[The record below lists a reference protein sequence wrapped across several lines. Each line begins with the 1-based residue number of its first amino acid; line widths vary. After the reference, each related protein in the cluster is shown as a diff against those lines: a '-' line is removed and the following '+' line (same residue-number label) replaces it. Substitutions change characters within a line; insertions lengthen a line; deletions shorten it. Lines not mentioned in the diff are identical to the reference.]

1 MLTKTVQRI
10 GRLTGRSIEPDW
22 QARLDALDQ
31 QIRKD
36 EGASARRAL
45 RVLVGPSFAIHPPSY
60 ALDRLLSY
68 ALRLRGIEVVP
79 VYCDG
84 VQRIECNYFGGAW
97 AGGQKFKKNCA
108 LCVKTSATLWRHHPQ
123 EPLRLSRFVSTME
136 IERIRSDLSSLGA
149 VDLLQH
155 QQDGISFGHLAKD
168 ILGNSY
174 LVGNIELIEGYEDL
188 LRVHLENLLVVNL
201 AYARILNHVRPDRVI
216 SNDSYYGMW
225 AIMEHRCK
233 ARGIP
238 FYSQYPVTKNRVAF
252 AHDDAA
258 MNLDFTAS
266 WPSFAKLPLS
276 SRDNERIEHWLKGDR
291 GYFIDATKLGGHE
304 REEPMLG
311 SIDLRKPTLMLAA
324 NVIWDLAALN
334 KQVLFK
340 DMIDWIVQTLRWFGT
355 RSDFQL
361 IVRPHPAEVSPQIPQ
376 TRESVASA
384 IGASGVQVPQNVFI
398 LGADAKITLTQL
410 IDRFD
415 VRGMAV
421 HTSTVGF
428 ECAALGLPVIT
439 TARSPYRGF
448 GFTTDPD
455 SREDYFA
462 AIERVLNAPRA
473 AAPDSRRELA
483 RKFIKFYQFH
493 YYADLGL
500 FTGNPP
506 QFKPDLMARLKSDD
520 GPFGY
525 VVNSILQGLPI
536 NGSNRWLPES

>member
-1 MLTKTVQRI
+1 
-10 GRLTGRSIEPDW
+10 
-22 QARLDALDQ
+22 
-31 QIRKD
+31 
-36 EGASARRAL
+36 
-45 RVLVGPSFAIHPPSY
+45 
-60 ALDRLLSY
+60 
-68 ALRLRGIEVVP
+68 LRLRGIEAIP

-84 VQRIECNYFGGAW
+84 IQRIECNYFGGAW
-97 AGGQKFKKNCA
+97 ASGRKFWKNCA
-108 LCVKTSATLWRHHPQ
+108 MCTKTSEGLWRHHPQ

-136 IERIRSDLSSLGA
+136 IERIRSDLSGLGTA
-149 VDLLQH
+149 DLLQH
-155 QQDGISFGHLAKD
+155 QQDGILFGHLAKD

-174 LVGNIELIEGYEDL
+174 LVGNIELIKGFEDL

-201 AYARILNHVRPDRVI
+201 AYTRILDRVKPDRVV

-225 AIMEHRCK
+225 AIMEHHCK
-233 ARGIP
+233 TRGIP
-238 FYSQYPVTKNRVAF
+238 FYSHYPVTRNRVAF
-252 AHDDAA
+252 AHNDAA

-266 WPSFAKLPLS
+266 WPEFSKLPLS
-276 SRDNERIEHWLKGDR
+276 SQDREKIELWLKGAR
-291 GYFIDATKLGGHE
+291 GYMIDTTKLAGHE
-304 REEPMLG
+304 REEPALG
-311 SIDLRKPTLMLAA
+311 SIDPRKPTLVLAA

-340 DMIDWIVQTLRWFGT
+340 DMMDWIVQTLRWFGP
-355 RSDFQL
+355 RGDFQL

-376 TRESVASA
+376 TRESVVSA
-384 IGASGVQVPQNVFI
+384 IGASGVQVPRNVFI

-462 AIERVLNAPRA
+462 AIEQVLDAPRA
-473 AAPDSRRELA
+473 VAPESLRELA

-500 FTGNPP
+500 FAGDPP
-506 QFKPDLMARLKSDD
+506 QLKTDLMARLKRDD

-525 VVNSILQGLPI
+525 VINSILQGLPI
-536 NGSNRWLPES
+536 NGGDRWLPES

>member
-1 MLTKTVQRI
+1 MLSKTIQRI
-10 GRLTGRSIEPDW
+10 GRLTGRSGEPDW
-22 QARLDALDQ
+22 KVPLDALDGQ
-31 QIRKD
+31 VRKD
-36 EGASARRAL
+36 ERASRRSAL
-45 RVLVGPSFAIHPPSY
+45 RVLIGPSFAIHPPSY

-68 ALRLRGIEVVP
+68 ALRLRGIEAIP

-84 VQRIECNYFGGAW
+84 IQRIECNYFGGAW
-97 AGGQKFKKNCA
+97 AGGREFKKNCA
-108 LCVKTSATLWRHHPQ
+108 MCCKTSESLWRHHPK
-123 EPLRLSRFVSTME
+123 EPHRLSRFVTTTE
-136 IERIRSDLSSLGA
+136 IERIRSNLSGLGTT
-149 VDLLQH
+149 DLLQY
-155 QQDGISFGHLAKD
+155 QQDGIRVGHLAKD

-174 LVGNIELIEGYEDL
+174 LVGNIELIEGFEDL

-201 AYARILNHVRPDRVI
+201 AYTRILDRVKPDRVV

-225 AIMEHRCK
+225 AIMERHCK

-238 FYSQYPVTKNRVAF
+238 FYSHYPVTRNRVAF
-252 AHDDAA
+252 AHNDAA
-258 MNLDFTAS
+258 MNLDFKRS
-266 WPSFAKLPLS
+266 WPEFSKLPLGPQDS
-276 SRDNERIEHWLKGDR
+276 ERIERWLEGDR
-291 GYFIDATKLGGHE
+291 GYMIDTTKLAGHE
-304 REEPMLG
+304 RDEPVLG
-311 SIDLRKPTLMLAA
+311 TVDRRKPTLVLAA

-334 KQVLFK
+334 KQILFK
-340 DMIDWIVQTLRWFGT
+340 DMIDWIVQTLLWFGP
-355 RSDFQL
+355 RGDFQL

-376 TRESVASA
+376 TRESVVSA
-384 IGASGVQVPQNVFI
+384 IGAGGVQVPRNVFI
-398 LGADAKITLTQL
+398 LGANAKITLTQL

-439 TARSPYRGF
+439 TAKSPYRGF
-448 GFTTDPD
+448 GFTTDPA

-473 AAPDSRRELA
+473 AAPDSRREFA

-500 FTGNPP
+500 FAGNPP
-506 QFKPDLMARLKSDD
+506 QFKPDLMARLKRDD

-525 VVNSILQGLPI
+525 VINSILQGLPI